1 MNKQITRTKNTRKS
15 FIKDFRAHYSVN
27 SIFSKKME
35 AHAIRLCFP
44 LPPIPV
50 AVFTANRVNIRY
62 LKQSFLFTLITYEN
76 FFMPRGIFVILY
88 QNNLSLYLSF
98 IPMNY

>member
-1 MNKQITRTKNTRKS
+1 MNKQITRTKTRGNLLLKTS
-15 FIKDFRAHYSVN
+15 AH
-27 SIFSKKME
+27 IIQLIQFSKKME
-35 AHAIRLCFP
+35 AHAILLCFP

>member
-1 MNKQITRTKNTRKS
+1 MQ
-15 FIKDFRAHYSVN
+15 FVYAFPYPQYLLLYSQQTGLTSV
-27 SIFSKKME
+27 
-35 AHAIRLCFP
+35 
-44 LPPIPV
+44 
-50 AVFTANRVNIRY
+50 T

>member
-1 MNKQITRTKNTRKS
+1 
-15 FIKDFRAHYSVN
+15 
-27 SIFSKKME
+27 ME

-62 LKQSFLFTLITYEN
+62 LKQSFLFTLITYET